1 MPLRRLPRPRPV
13 GLRRI
18 EPGRPGRGAVLPP
31 LAAQRVQ
38 FGEPPLVAGAP
49 GGDAIAQPILL
60 HRDLAAE
67 LVLLAFLLLEYRV
80 TPALERR
87 ETLFEHPSNAAVEPY
102 GAAREP
108 FEQPSVMTDQD
119 DAGAQLG
126 QFALQPLDAGQV
138 KVIGRL
144 VEQQDV
150 G

>member
-38 FGEPPLVAGAP
+38 FGEPPPVAGAP

-67 LVLLAFLLLEYRV
+67 LVLLAFLLFEYRV
-80 TPALERR
+80 TPALE
-87 ETLFEHPSNAAVEPY
+87 
-102 GAAREP
+102 
-108 FEQPSVMTDQD
+108 
-119 DAGAQLG
+119 
-126 QFALQPLDAGQV
+126 
-138 KVIGRL
+138 
-144 VEQQDV
+144 
-150 G
+150 